1 MKIYR
6 TINLKTL
13 FIMLLTAL
21 FFVVMMIF
29 VAEGNVKAI
38 LNPRMYITLVSM
50 ILILFNTILGDA
62 HLMYLSPE
70 THGYKYF
77 RSLPDAYG
85 KFRSY
90 CLKADIIFGITGLL
104 LLIPVIID
112 GFSGTSTMIAFAS
125 YAGVFTI
132 QHFAHCLKKI
142 NTSGYV
148 VLKGGMGGFIGAST
162 ISFAISAVE
171 EGLDKVPPVACII
184 VCSVFALTAFISAVV
199 LRSRLQLKW
208 DLD

>member
-13 FIMLLTAL
+13 LIMLLTTL

-29 VAEGNVKAI
+29 IAEGNVREI

-62 HLMYLSPE
+62 HLLFLSPE

-77 RSLPDAYG
+77 RSLPDAYE

-90 CLKADIIFGITGLL
+90 CLKTDIIFGIVGLL

-112 GFSGTSTMIAFAS
+112 GFSGTATMIAFAS

-132 QHFAHCLKKI
+132 QHFAHCLKRI
-142 NTSGYV
+142 NTSGYI

-171 EGLDKVPPVACII
+171 EGLDTVPPTVCII
-184 VCSVFALTAFISAVV
+184 VCSVFALTAAISAIV

-208 DLD
+208 NLD

>member
-13 FIMLLTAL
+13 FIMLLTAI
-21 FFVVMMIF
+21 FFVIMMIF
-29 VAEGNVKAI
+29 VAEGNIRAI

-50 ILILFNTILGDA
+50 VLILFNSIIGDA

-90 CLKADIIFGITGLL
+90 CLKTDIIFGTIGLL

-112 GFSGTSTMIAFAS
+112 GFSGTATMIAFAS
-125 YAGVFTI
+125 YAGIFTI

-162 ISFAISAVE
+162 ISFTLSAVE
-171 EGLDKVPPVACII
+171 DGLDTISPTVCII
-184 VCSVFALTAFISAVV
+184 VCSVFVLMAIISAIV
-199 LRSRLQLKW
+199 LRSRLGLKW
-208 DLD
+208 NND